1 MLYLDT
7 GCLLKLYYPEPE
19 SAAVVTAV
27 SGEVIVLTP
36 LHELEIGTAMQ
47 LKVLRGEATPEQA
60 AAAAGSVRD
69 DVTAGKLIEVDVD
82 WPVVW
87 RDAARLAQ
95 PYAATTGC
103 RTLDILHCALA
114 KALNATRFVSSDKR
128 QIAVARGGFAGA
140 GDLIF

>member
-7 GCLLKLYYPEPE
+7 GCLLRLYYPEPE
-19 SAAVVTAV
+19 SAAVVSAV

-47 LKVLRGEATPEQA
+47 LKVFRGEATPGQA
-60 AAAAGSVRD
+60 AAAAGLVRD
-69 DVTAGKLIEVDVD
+69 DVNAGKLVKMAVD
-82 WPVVW
+82 WPVAW
-87 RDAARLAQ
+87 GDANRLAQ
-95 PYAATTGC
+95 TYAATTGC

-128 QIAVARGGFAGA
+128 EIALARAEA
-140 GDLIF
+140 LPVLAI